1 MRFVTTTLAV
11 SVLSLGLGLCSA
23 RAFAIDEKVSGDPQA
38 MAALIL
44 KADQALP
51 KDQCFLYAEV
61 VHDMTELAGR
71 QMTAGDGDHAS
82 ATLKLVQRYAEK
94 IHMGV
99 AEDGKKMKN
108 AEQLIEHTSYRL
120 QGILNA
126 ASYDDRQ
133 ALQATLKQLEQVQTE
148 LMMQVFK
155 K

>member
-1 MRFVTTTLAV
+1 MRFVATTLAV
-11 SVLSLGLGLCSA
+11 SALAFNLSCA
-23 RAFAIDEKVSGDPQA
+23 CAFAIDEKIADPQA
-38 MAALIL
+38 MAALMA
-44 KADQALP
+44 KADQAQP
-51 KDQCFLYAEV
+51 KDQCFLYAEL
-61 VHDMTELAGR
+61 VHQMTELAG
-71 QMTAGDGDHAS
+71 QQLSAGDARAS
-82 ATLKLVQRYAEK
+82 ETLHLIQKYAEK

-108 AEQLIEHTSYRL
+108 AEQLMRHTSFRL
-120 QGILNA
+120 TGILNA

>member
-1 MRFVTTTLAV
+1 MRFVATTLAV
-11 SVLSLGLGLCSA
+11 SALTFSLSCA
-23 RAFAIDEKVSGDPQA
+23 RAFAVDERIADPQA
-38 MAALIL
+38 MAALMA
-44 KADQALP
+44 KADQAQP
-51 KDQCFLYAEV
+51 KDQCFLYAEL
-61 VHDMTELAGR
+61 VHQMTELAG
-71 QMTAGDGDHAS
+71 QQLSAGDSRAS
-82 ATLKLVQRYAEK
+82 ETLHLIQKYAQK

-108 AEQLIEHTSYRL
+108 AEQLMRHTSYRL
-120 QGILNA
+120 NDILNA

>member
-1 MRFVTTTLAV
+1 MRFVATTLAV
-11 SVLSLGLGLCSA
+11 SALTFGLSCVP
-23 RAFAIDEKVSGDPQA
+23 AFAVDERSLDPQA
-38 MAALIL
+38 MAALML

-51 KDQCFLYAEV
+51 RDQCFLYAEL
-61 VHDMTELAGR
+61 VHQMTELAG
-71 QMTAGDGDHAS
+71 QQLSAGDGDHAS
-82 ATLKLVQRYAEK
+82 ESLKLVQKYAEK

-108 AEQLIEHTSYRL
+108 AEQLMRHTSYRL
-120 QGILNA
+120 NDILNA

>member
-1 MRFVTTTLAV
+1 MRFVATTLAV
-11 SVLSLGLGLCSA
+11 SALAFNLTCA
-23 RAFAIDEKVSGDPQA
+23 RAFAIDDRIPDPQA
-38 MAALIL
+38 LAALML
-44 KADQALP
+44 KADQAQP
-51 KDQCFLYAEV
+51 KEQCFLYAEL
-61 VHDMTELAGR
+61 VHDMTELAGQ
-71 QMTAGDGDHAS
+71 QMNAGDGDHAS
-82 ATLKLVQRYAEK
+82 ATLRLIQKYAEK

-108 AEQLIEHTSYRL
+108 AEQLMRHTSYRL
-120 QGILNA
+120 NDILNA

>member
-1 MRFVTTTLAV
+1 MRFVATTLAV
-11 SVLSLGLGLCSA
+11 SALALNLTCA
-23 RAFAIDEKVSGDPQA
+23 RAFAIDDRIPDPQA
-38 MAALIL
+38 LAALML
-44 KADQALP
+44 KADQAQP
-51 KDQCFLYAEV
+51 KEQCFLYAEL
-61 VHDMTELAGR
+61 VHDMTELAGQ
-71 QMTAGDGDHAS
+71 QMNAGDGDHAS
-82 ATLKLVQRYAEK
+82 ATLRLIQKYAEK

-108 AEQLIEHTSYRL
+108 AEQLMRHPSFRL
-120 QGILNA
+120 TGILNA

>member
-1 MRFVTTTLAV
+1 MRFVATILAV
-11 SVLSLGLGLCSA
+11 CSLTLTLCCA
-23 RAFAIDEKVSGDPQA
+23 RAFAIDERIPDPDA
-38 MAALIL
+38 MAALVA
-44 KADQALP
+44 KADQAQP
-51 KDQCFLYAEV
+51 KDQCFLYAEL
-61 VHDMTELAGR
+61 VHQMTELAG
-71 QMTAGDGDHAS
+71 QQLSAGDARAS
-82 ATLKLVQRYAEK
+82 ETLHLIQKYAEK

-108 AEQLIEHTSYRL
+108 AEQLMRHTSYRL
-120 QGILNA
+120 NDILNA

>member
-1 MRFVTTTLAV
+1 MRFVATTLAV
-11 SVLSLGLGLCSA
+11 SFLAFNLSCTC
-23 RAFAIDEKVSGDPQA
+23 AFAVDERIADPQA
-38 MAALIL
+38 MAALMA
-44 KADQALP
+44 KADQAQP
-51 KDQCFLYAEV
+51 KEQCFLYAEL
-61 VHDMTELAGR
+61 VHDMTELAGQ
-71 QMTAGDGDHAS
+71 QMNAGDGDHAS
-82 ATLKLVQRYAEK
+82 ATLRLIQKYAEK

-108 AEQLIEHTSYRL
+108 AEQLMRHTSFRL
-120 QGILNA
+120 TGILNA

>member
-1 MRFVTTTLAV
+1 MRFVATTLAV
-11 SVLSLGLGLCSA
+11 SAITFSLSCVQALALDD
-23 RAFAIDEKVSGDPQA
+23 RIPDPQA
-38 MAALIL
+38 LAALMV
-44 KADQALP
+44 KADQAQP
-51 KDQCFLYAEV
+51 KEQCFLYAEL
-61 VHDMTELAGR
+61 VHDMTELAGQ
-71 QMTAGDGDHAS
+71 QMSSGDGDHAS
-82 ATLKLVQRYAEK
+82 ATLRLIQKYAEK

-108 AEQLIEHTSYRL
+108 AEQLMRHTSFRL
-120 QGILNA
+120 NGILNA

>member
-1 MRFVTTTLAV
+1 MRFVATTL
-11 SVLSLGLGLCSA
+11 VLSTLTFSLSCA
-23 RAFAIDEKVSGDPQA
+23 RAYAVDERMMDPQA
-38 MAALIL
+38 MAAFML
-44 KADQALP
+44 KADSALP
-51 KDQCFLYAEV
+51 KEQSFLYAEL
-61 VHDMTELAGR
+61 VHQMTELAG
-71 QMTAGDGDHAS
+71 QQIAAGEGDHAS
-82 ATLKLVQRYAEK
+82 ETLKLVQKYAEK

-108 AEQLIEHTSYRL
+108 AEQLMRHTSYRL
-120 QGILNA
+120 NDILNA

>member
-1 MRFVTTTLAV
+1 MRFVATTLAI
-11 SVLSLGLGLCSA
+11 SALTFSLSCA
-23 RAFAIDEKVSGDPQA
+23 RAFAVDERIADPQA
-38 MAALIL
+38 MAALML

-51 KDQCFLYAEV
+51 KDQCFLYAEL
-61 VHDMTELAGR
+61 VHQMTELAG
-71 QMTAGDGDHAS
+71 QQINAGDVHAS
-82 ATLKLVQRYAEK
+82 ETLRMVQKYAEK

-108 AEQLIEHTSYRL
+108 AEQLMRHTSYRL
-120 QGILNA
+120 NDILNA

>member
-1 MRFVTTTLAV
+1 MRFVATTLAV
-11 SVLSLGLGLCSA
+11 SVLAFNLSCV
-23 RAFAIDEKVSGDPQA
+23 RAFAIDDRIPDPQA
-38 MAALIL
+38 LAALML
-44 KADQALP
+44 KADQAQP
-51 KDQCFLYAEV
+51 KEQCFLYAEL
-61 VHDMTELAGR
+61 VHDMTELAGQ
-71 QMTAGDGDHAS
+71 QMSSGDGDHAS
-82 ATLKLVQRYAEK
+82 ATLRLIQKYAEK

-108 AEQLIEHTSYRL
+108 AEQLMRHTSFRL
-120 QGILNA
+120 NGILNA

>member
-1 MRFVTTTLAV
+1 MRFVATTLAV
-11 SVLSLGLGLCSA
+11 SALTFSLSCA
-23 RAFAIDEKVSGDPQA
+23 RAFAVDDRVVDPQA
-38 MAALIL
+38 MAALMV

-51 KDQCFLYAEV
+51 KDQCFLYAEL
-61 VHDMTELAGR
+61 VHQMTELAGQQLNSGDARASETLR
-71 QMTAGDGDHAS
+71 Q
-82 ATLKLVQRYAEK
+82 VQKYAEK

-108 AEQLIEHTSYRL
+108 AEQLMRHTSYRL
-120 QGILNA
+120 NDILNA